1 MKNYLNDDLSE
12 EERTEII
19 GIIWMTV
26 KNYKFKQYA
35 KQRFE
40 TPLIED
46 LDLQYYDSYDFEKF
60 NFKDYYDPLTKDE
73 KIDIINKLDSI
84 IDKLFLFQLKRTLT
98 FNEKLVFFFAFIN
111 KYTNTKISFLLS
123 LDRKTIYNCK
133 KSIKNK
139 IEERYNE
146 K

>member
-1 MKNYLNDDLSE
+1 MKNYLNDDLSK

-26 KNYKFKQYA
+26 RNYKFKQYE

-40 TPLIED
+40 IPLIED
-46 LDLQYYDSYDFEKF
+46 LDLQYYDLYDFEKF
-60 NFKDYYDPLTKDE
+60 NF
-73 KIDIINKLDSI
+73 
-84 IDKLFLFQLKRTLT
+84 
-98 FNEKLVFFFAFIN
+98 KLVFFFAFIN
-111 KYTNTKISFLLS
+111 MYTNTKISFLLS

-139 IEERYNE
+139 MEEGCNE

>member
-1 MKNYLNDDLSE
+1 MKNYLNDDLSK

-26 KNYKFKQYA
+26 RNYKFKQYE

-40 TPLIED
+40 IPLIED
-46 LDLQYYDSYDFEKF
+46 LDLQYYDLYDFEKF

-73 KIDIINKLDSI
+73 KIDIINQLDSI
-84 IDKLFLFQLKRTLT
+84 IDNLFLFQLKSTLT

-111 KYTNTKISFLLS
+111 MYTNTKISFLLS

-139 IEERYNE
+139 MEEGCNE